1 MLRLSQDSKF
11 PLRLFDCSLWLF
23 MVLKSSSEL
32 IMQALIVK
40 TADSFSFS
48 ETWLNVVEPIWLQL
62 VVSWSS
68 KVYHSLLSSV
78 LQLIVQFEKRWIHLV
93 GSVVANY
100 AQPIRPICLVMAL
113 QGPCAPILPL
123 NPRSNKKQ
131 WKNDEEKAA
140 YLYLSFLLYSPFH
153 LSRNGR
159 FSEENTII

>member
-11 PLRLFDCSLWLF
+11 PLRLFDCSSWLF
-23 MVLKSSSEL
+23 MVLNSSSEL

-100 AQPIRPICLVMAL
+100 AQPIRPICLVTAL
-113 QGPCAPILPL
+113 QGPRPLSCLSILG
-123 NPRSNKKQ
+123 Q
-131 WKNDEEKAA
+131 IKN
-140 YLYLSFLLYSPFH
+140 
-153 LSRNGR
+153 NGR
-159 FSEENTII
+159 MMRKKLHTYTSHFSFVLIFI